1 MRCKMI
7 KLPAGLK
14 VPGKT
19 YKNFQKQ
26 RTKVPAASNFNEF
39 EEYMSRVTQGM
50 LSLLETYILRTE
62 LCLHFDTVWN
72 KNNYARDQKGT
83 RGAYLKGY
91 KHNNMDFFVMNILKK
106 ISLVTIVLWIFMP
119 SWIKKSAAILPYIVL
134 GHWNNCPRINYPDS
148 EPTSLYSFSLMLR
161 A

>member
-1 MRCKMI
+1 MI

-50 LSLLETYILRTE
+50 LSLLETYILILYMAKSR
-62 LCLHFDTVWN
+62 HF
-72 KNNYARDQKGT
+72 
-83 RGAYLKGY
+83 
-91 KHNNMDFFVMNILKK
+91 F
-106 ISLVTIVLWIFMP
+106 
-119 SWIKKSAAILPYIVL
+119 
-134 GHWNNCPRINYPDS
+134 
-148 EPTSLYSFSLMLR
+148 
-161 A
+161 